1 MSGPVGRRMLRVE
14 DRPLLLGQAGF
25 VDDVQLPGMLHARFV
40 RSSAAH
46 ARVRGVDLEAAR
58 RAPGVQGAFAAADVG
73 LPPLVPPIENSSAHS
88 PPRPLLADD
97 VARFVG
103 EPLAVVVADSPYL
116 AEDAAGLAEVSLEEL
131 PAVTDPIDAAAAE
144 PLHDH
149 PTNVLFESRI
159 EVGEPDDAFAA
170 AELVIER
177 TFRNPR
183 VCAVPIEPRGTVA
196 EPRDGGVRLLAS
208 TQVPHQMAS
217 IVAELLALPRVRVT
231 VGTTDVGGG
240 FGQKAHTYPED
251 VLVAWL
257 ALRLGRP
264 VKWVEDRSE
273 NLISAS
279 HARDQV
285 VSVRAAVDRD
295 GVLMAL
301 EADVVC
307 DTGAFGVFPHGHVLE
322 ALGTPAMIPGPYRLR
337 NYRARARS
345 VVTNKCPEGAYR
357 GVGLPVSALVHERLM
372 DVLAGELGIDRAEIR
387 RRNFIRSHEMPY
399 TTVTHQ
405 RYDSGDYELA
415 LDRALEAVGYDGFAR
430 EQTRARSEGR
440 LLGLGISSY
449 VEYTAMGSAVFGGR
463 GMVGIAGYDG
473 AWLELGPGGKVL
485 VWTTLPAIGQ
495 GVQTTFAQMTAEAL
509 GVETASVTVERSDT
523 AVGDI
528 DGTGTFASRSAVS
541 GGGAIVEAAAELRR
555 RLLDDAAERLE
566 AASVDLELADGQV
579 YVAGSPSRSVAL
591 ADLVSASEPGRYEV
605 GARFDP
611 PATAYPYATH
621 ACVVEVEAD
630 TGAVRILR
638 YVVSEDCGRIINP
651 LVVEGQTHGAVAQG
665 VGGTLYE
672 SVAYDPDGQPL
683 MGSLMDYLVPTAVE
697 IPALELS
704 HLEIPAPD
712 SPNGAKG
719 VGEGGTLA
727 PPAAIA
733 NAVSDALGVECNELP
748 LVPERIRLA
757 AAGALEA
764 TPADRPRVGANVLR
778 STNQSGEVPARG
790 GGRLQ

>member
-1 MSGPVGRRMLRVE
+1 
-14 DRPLLLGQAGF
+14 
-25 VDDVQLPGMLHARFV
+25 
-40 RSSAAH
+40 
-46 ARVRGVDLEAAR
+46 
-58 RAPGVQGAFAAADVG
+58 
-73 LPPLVPPIENSSAHS
+73 
-88 PPRPLLADD
+88 
-97 VARFVG
+97 
-103 EPLAVVVADSPYL
+103 
-116 AEDAAGLAEVSLEEL
+116 
-131 PAVTDPIDAAAAE
+131 
-144 PLHDH
+144 
-149 PTNVLFESRI
+149 
-159 EVGEPDDAFAA
+159 
-170 AELVIER
+170 
-177 TFRNPR
+177 
-183 VCAVPIEPRGTVA
+183 
-196 EPRDGGVRLLAS
+196 
-208 TQVPHQMAS
+208 
-217 IVAELLALPRVRVT
+217 
-231 VGTTDVGGG
+231 
-240 FGQKAHTYPED
+240 

-257 ALRLGRP
+257 ALRLDRP
-264 VKWVEDRSE
+264 IKWIEDRSE
-273 NLISAS
+273 NLISSS

-285 VSVRAAVDRD
+285 LTVRAAVDRD

-307 DTGAFGVFPHGHVLE
+307 DTGAFGVFPHGHILE

-337 NYRARARS
+337 DYRARARS

-387 RRNFIRSHEMPY
+387 RRNLIRRDEMPY
-399 TTVTHQ
+399 TTVTRQ
-405 RYDSGDYELA
+405 RYDSGDYMLA
-415 LDRALEAVGYDGFAR
+415 LDGALEAIGYAGFAG
-430 EQTRARSEGR
+430 EQRRARGQSR

-449 VEYTAMGSAVFGGR
+449 VEYTGMGSAVFGGR
-463 GMVGIAGYDG
+463 GMMGIPGYDG
-473 AWLELGPGGKVL
+473 AWLELGPEGAVT

-523 AVGDI
+523 AVGGI

-541 GGGAIVEAAAELRR
+541 GGGAIVKAAAELRR

-566 AASVDLELADGQV
+566 AASGDLAIADGQV
-579 YVAGSPSRSVAL
+579 YVAGSPSRNVAV
-591 ADLVSASEPGRYEV
+591 AELVAACERGRYEV

-611 PATAYPYATH
+611 PAIGYPYATH

-651 LVVEGQTHGAVAQG
+651 LVVEGQAHGAVAQG

-672 SVAYDPDGQPL
+672 QVAYDPDGQPL
-683 MGSLMDYLVPTAVE
+683 TGSLIDYLVPTAAE
-697 IPALELS
+697 IPAVELS
-704 HLEIPAPD
+704 HLEIPAPG

-748 LVPERIRLA
+748 LSPERVRLA
-757 AAGALEA
+757 AAGALGAARGERGGRGKSITIDKERA
-764 TPADRPRVGANVLR
+764 RPA
-778 STNQSGEVPARG
+778 SG
-790 GGRLQ
+790 GGRFG